1 MTSFFPTPYPDELL
15 YSILARYHI
24 RSGNLSPKATLR
36 DLFGVS
42 TVVATADLP
51 SHINALIQN
60 LPPFSTYT
68 AESIIYRYTLYPF
81 YSPFLFPKIS
91 ELVFDSMKE
100 HCWGDVHARAG
111 IMASAVAAP
120 SRLRF
125 CPECLFEDERRWGE
139 PYWHRLHQVP
149 SVLVCSKHLCLLQPS
164 KVNVPGENKHEF
176 YPASRE
182 NCVSYLLEFKLSNRT
197 FC

>member
-1 MTSFFPTPYPDELL
+1 MISFFPTPYPDEIL

-24 RSGNLSPKATLR
+24 RSGSLSPKAILR
-36 DLFGVS
+36 DLFGTT
-42 TVVATADLP
+42 TVVATVDLP
-51 SHINALIQN
+51 SHINSLVRN
-60 LPPFSTYT
+60 MPPLSKYT
-68 AESIIYRYTLYPF
+68 ADSIISEHTLYPF
-81 YSPFLFPKIS
+81 YAPFLFPETS

-100 HCWGDVHARAG
+100 HCWGEVHARAG

-125 CPECLFEDERRWGE
+125 CPHCLHKDEEKFGK

-149 SVLVCSKHLCLLQPS
+149 GVLVCSKPLGLLQAS
-164 KVNVPGENKHEF
+164 KVTVPGENRHEF

-182 NCVSYLLEFKLSNRT
+182 DCVPSLR
-197 FC
+197 